1 VTDSTEKNY
10 KDTLNLPKTRFGM
23 KAALAQ
29 REPQW
34 LKQWHKER
42 LYERLMAHS
51 EGRPRFVLH
60 DGPPYANGSI
70 HMGHAVNKVL
80 KDIIIKSKLLSG
92 YQAPYVPGWD
102 CHGLPI
108 EIQVEKKVGKVG
120 QKVDARTFRQKCRE
134 YADRQVAAQKQEFQR
149 LGVIGDWD
157 NPYLTKDFQYE
168 ADMVRALSRIIEN
181 GHVEK
186 GVKPVNWC
194 FDCGSALAEAEIE
207 YQDKTSPSIDVAFA
221 ATDPQK
227 LLAAFGLQD
236 NRPVSVPIWTT
247 TPWTLP
253 ANQAVALHP
262 ELNYALVKGHEN
274 GLLVIASDL
283 VEEVSNRYG
292 IESPEVLG
300 ETAGAQLEG
309 MMLQHPFYDRQVPII
324 LGEHVTTEAGT
335 GAVHTAPGHGVE
347 DFQVGRQ
354 YHLPVDNP
362 VASNGVYLP
371 GTELFAGQHVWKA
384 NDTIIDELKQRG
396 ALLHV
401 EKIQH
406 SYPHCWRHKTP
417 TAFRTTPQWFISM
430 DKNGLRKAALEEI
443 KQVQWVP
450 DWGQERIRGMVAGR
464 PDWCISRQRTWGV
477 PITVFVHRETGQ
489 LHPNT
494 TELMESVARRME
506 KEGMDAW
513 FDLDPAELL
522 GEDAENY
529 DKITDVL
536 DVWFDSG
543 VSHFAVLNRRDNLHE
558 PADLYLEGSDQNRG
572 WFQSSL
578 LTGTAINRHAPYR
591 QVLTHGFV
599 VDAKGHKMSKS
610 LGNVIVPKQIID
622 KMGADILRLWV
633 ASADYRNEMTISDEI
648 LKRVADAYR
657 RIRNTARFLLG
668 NLSDFTPEDA
678 LPPEQLTRLDQWAIR
693 RAKALQEE
701 LTAAYGAYQ
710 FHQVYQKLHHFCSQ
724 EMGAFYLDVLKDRL
738 YTVRADSPA
747 RRSAQTALYHI
758 LQALVRWMAP
768 ILTFTADEIRQNMP
782 AGSGIENAHILFATW
797 HEFPAMPAANDS
809 DWSDSNWALVE
820 EIRESTKK
828 HLEELRGSGV
838 IGSSLDAAVSLYLPD
853 DLRQRLHAIND
864 ELRFV
869 LITSAAELKPLSEKP
884 AHAHGIEV
892 AGQSAA
898 IAVAPASGEKCV
910 RCWHIRPDVGQHSDH
925 PRLCGRCVINVE
937 GAGETRT
944 FA

>member
-1 VTDSTEKNY
+1 MTDSTEKNY

-23 KAALAQ
+23 KAGLAQ

-34 LKQWHKER
+34 LKQWHEER
-42 LYERLMAHS
+42 LYDRLMEHT
-51 EGRPRFVLH
+51 EGRPRFILH

-80 KDIIIKSKLLSG
+80 KDIIVKSRLLSG
-92 YQAPYVPGWD
+92 YQALYVPGWD

-157 NPYLTKDFQYE
+157 NPYLTKDFHYE

-207 YQDKTSPSIDVAFA
+207 YQDKISPAIDVAFSA
-221 ATDPQK
+221 VEPQK
-227 LLAAFGLQD
+227 LLEVFGLSGDQ
-236 NRPVSVPIWTT
+236 PVSVPIWTT

-262 ELNYALVKGHEN
+262 DITYTLVKGHDS
-274 GLLVIASDL
+274 GWLVIASDL
-283 VEEVSNRYG
+283 VDEVSARYG
-292 IESPEVLG
+292 LENPEVVA
-300 ETAGAQLEG
+300 ETTGAQLEG
-309 MMLQHPFYDRQVPII
+309 LMLQHPFFDRQVPII
-324 LGEHVTTEAGT
+324 LGQHVTTEAGT

-354 YHLPVDNP
+354 YNLPVENP
-362 VASNGVYLP
+362 VAGNGVYLP
-371 GTELFAGQHVWKA
+371 STELFAGQHVWKA
-384 NDTIIDELKQRG
+384 NDSIIETLKQRG
-396 ALLHV
+396 ALLHL

-430 DKNGLRKAALEEI
+430 DKSGLREAALEEI
-443 KQVQWVP
+443 TQVQWVP
-450 DWGQERIRGMVAGR
+450 EWGQERIRGMVAGR

-477 PITVFVHRETGQ
+477 PITVFVHKETGE

-494 TELMESVARRME
+494 TELMEKVARRME

-513 FDLDPAELL
+513 FDLDPQELL
-522 GEDAENY
+522 GEEAEHY

-543 VSHFAVLNRRDNLHE
+543 VSHFAVLNRRDNLNE
-558 PADLYLEGSDQNRG
+558 PADLYLEGSDQHRG

-578 LTGTAINRHAPYR
+578 LTGTAINQHAPYK

-599 VDAKGHKMSKS
+599 VDANGRKMSKS

-648 LKRVADAYR
+648 LKRVTDAYR

-668 NLSDFTPEDA
+668 NLSDFSPEDA
-678 LPPEQLTRLDQWAIR
+678 LPLKQLTKLDQWAIR
-693 RAKALQEE
+693 RAKNLQDE
-701 LTAAYGAYQ
+701 LTQAYDAYQ
-710 FHQVYQKLHHFCSQ
+710 FHQVHQKLHHFCSQ

-738 YTVRADSPA
+738 YTARADSPA

-768 ILTFTADEIRQNMP
+768 ILTFTADEIRQNLP
-782 AGSGIENAHILFATW
+782 VGSGIEDKHILFATW
-797 HEFPAMPAANDS
+797 HEFPSLPADDS
-809 DWSDSNWALVE
+809 QNWPDDNWKLVE
-820 EIRESTKK
+820 EIREATKK
-828 HLEELRGSGV
+828 HLEELRTAGD

-853 DLRQRLHAIND
+853 ELQHRLQAIND

-869 LITSAAELKPLSEKP
+869 LITSAAQIKPLSEKP
-884 AHAHGIEV
+884 ADAHLIEV
-892 AGQSAA
+892 AGQHAA
-898 IAVAPASGEKCV
+898 INVAPADGKKCV
-910 RCWHIRPDVGQHSDH
+910 RCWHIRPDVGQHAEH
-925 PRLCGRCVINVE
+925 PELCGRCVINVD
-937 GAGETRT
+937 GPGETRT

>member
-1 VTDSTEKNY
+1 MTDRSEKPY

-34 LKQWHKER
+34 LKQWQKDR
-42 LYERLMAHS
+42 LYEQLMQHTA
-51 EGRPRFVLH
+51 GRPTFVLH

-80 KDIIIKSKLLSG
+80 KDIIVKSKLLSG
-92 YQAPYVPGWD
+92 YHAPYVPGWD

-108 EIQVEKKVGKVG
+108 EIQVEKKFGKVG
-120 QKVDARTFRQKCRE
+120 QKIDARTFRQKCRA
-134 YADRQVAAQKQEFQR
+134 YADRQVDAQKQEFQR

-157 NPYLTKDFQYE
+157 NPYLTKDFRYE
-168 ADMVRALSRIIEN
+168 ADMVRALARIIDN

-207 YQDKTSPSIDVAFA
+207 YQDKVSPSIDI
-221 ATDPQK
+221 
-227 LLAAFGLQD
+227 AFGVTEPEKIQD
-236 NRPVSVPIWTT
+236 AFGVEVATPIIIPIWTT

-262 ELNYALVKGHEN
+262 ELDYALIAGHPN
-274 GLLVIASDL
+274 GLLVIAADL
-283 VEEVSNRYG
+283 AEDVTHRYG
-292 IESPEVLG
+292 IDSLRVLG
-300 ETAGAQLEG
+300 QTKGASLEG
-309 MMLQHPFYDRQVPII
+309 IRLQHPFYDRQVPVI
-324 LGEHVTTEAGT
+324 LGRHVTTEAGT

-347 DFQVGRQ
+347 DFQVGRR
-354 YHLPVDNP
+354 YNLPVDNP
-362 VASNGVYLP
+362 VDGNGVYLP
-371 GTELFAGQHVWKA
+371 DTELFAGLHIWKA
-384 NDTIIDELKQRG
+384 NDSIIDTLKQRG
-396 ALLHV
+396 VLLHT
-401 EKIQH
+401 EKIEH

-430 DKNGLRKAALEEI
+430 DKNGLRQAALKEI
-443 KQVQWVP
+443 EKAQWVP
-450 DWGQERIRGMVAGR
+450 DWGEERIRGMVAGR

-477 PITVFVHRETGQ
+477 PITVFVHKQTGE
-489 LHPNT
+489 LHPDT
-494 TELMESVARRME
+494 TKLMETIARRME
-506 KEGMDAW
+506 QSGMDAW
-513 FDLDPAELL
+513 FDLDTTELL
-522 GEDAENY
+522 GTEASDYE
-529 DKITDVL
+529 KITDVL

-558 PADLYLEGSDQNRG
+558 PADLYLEGSDQHRG

-578 LTGTAINRHAPYR
+578 LTGTAINRHAPYK

-599 VDAKGHKMSKS
+599 VDANGRKMSKS
-610 LGNVIVPKQIID
+610 LGNVVDPRQIID

-668 NLSDFTPEDA
+668 NLHDFNPENHA
-678 LPPEQLTRLDQWAIR
+678 LPLDQLAHLDQWAVR
-693 RAKALQEE
+693 RAGALQKEI
-701 LTAAYGAYQ
+701 TNAYQRYQ

-738 YTVRADSPA
+738 YTARADSPA

-768 ILTFTADEIRQNMP
+768 VLTFTADEVRSNMP
-782 AGSGIENAHILFATW
+782 AGSGTEQKHILFATW
-797 HEFPAMPAANDS
+797 YEFPKLPEDS
-809 DWSDSNWALVE
+809 VEWSDSHWALIE
-820 EIRESTKK
+820 SIREATKK
-828 HLEELRGSGV
+828 HLEALRTAGD
-838 IGSSLDAAVSLYLPD
+838 IGSSLDAAVTLYLPD
-853 DLRQRLHAIND
+853 TLYRRLHSIGD

-869 LITSAAELKPLSEKP
+869 LITSAAEIIP
-884 AHAHGIEV
+884 AGEQTNDARPIEV
-892 AGQSAA
+892 AGQAAA
-898 IAVAPASGEKCV
+898 IRVVPATGNKCV
-910 RCWHIRPDVGQHSDH
+910 RCWHIRPDVGQNNDH
-925 PRLCGRCVINVE
+925 PQLCGRCIVNVD
-937 GAGETRT
+937 GPGETRT

>member
-1 VTDSTEKNY
+1 MTNNTEKTY

-34 LKQWHKER
+34 LKQWEKDR
-42 LYERLMAHS
+42 LYEQLMEHS
-51 EGRPRFVLH
+51 AGRPLFVLH

-80 KDIIIKSKLLSG
+80 KDIIVKSKLLSG
-92 YQAPYVPGWD
+92 FQAPYVPGWD

-120 QKVDARTFRQKCRE
+120 RKVDAKTFRQKCRE
-134 YADRQVAAQKQEFQR
+134 YADRQVAAQKQEFKR

-207 YQDKTSPSIDVAFA
+207 YQDKISPSIDVAFA
-221 ATDPQK
+221 AVEPKK
-227 LLAAFGLQD
+227 LLQAFAVD
-236 NRPVSVPIWTT
+236 SDEPVSIPIWTT

-262 ELNYALVKGHEN
+262 ELRYALVKGHAQ

-283 VEEVSNRYG
+283 LDEVATRYG
-292 IESPEVLG
+292 IENPQVLA
-300 ETAGAQLEG
+300 ETTGAELEG
-309 MMLQHPFYDRQVPII
+309 LQLQHPFYERQVPVI

-354 YHLPVDNP
+354 YDLPVDNP
-362 VASNGVYLP
+362 VAGNGVYLP
-371 GTELFAGQHVWKA
+371 NTALFAGQHVWKA
-384 NDTIIDELKQRG
+384 NDTIIEELKNRG
-396 ALLHV
+396 ALLHL
-401 EKIQH
+401 EKIEH

-430 DKNGLRKAALEEI
+430 DKNGLRAAALDEI
-443 KQVQWVP
+443 KKVQWVP
-450 DWGQERIRGMVAGR
+450 DWGEERIRGMVAGR

-477 PITVFVHRETGQ
+477 PITVFVHKESGE
-489 LHPNT
+489 LHPRT
-494 TELMESVARRME
+494 PELMEAVAQRME

-513 FDLDPAELL
+513 FDLEAAELL
-522 GEDAENY
+522 GADAENY
-529 DKITDVL
+529 EKITDVL

-543 VSHFAVLNRRDNLHE
+543 VSHFAVLDRRDELRQ
-558 PADLYLEGSDQNRG
+558 PADLYLEGSDQHRG

-578 LTGTAINRHAPYR
+578 LTGTAINRQAPYQ

-599 VDAKGHKMSKS
+599 VDANGRKMSKS
-610 LGNVIVPKQIID
+610 LGNVIVPKEITD

-633 ASADYRNEMTISDEI
+633 SSADYRNEMTISDEI

-668 NLSDFTPEDA
+668 NLHDFSPDDA
-678 LPPEQLTRLDQWAIR
+678 LPVEQLAALDQWAVR
-693 RAKALQEE
+693 RARALQDEITE
-701 LTAAYGAYQ
+701 AYSHYQ
-710 FHQVYQKLHHFCSQ
+710 FHQVFQKLHHFCSQ

-738 YTVRADSPA
+738 YTAKADSPA

-768 ILTFTADEIRQNMP
+768 VLTFTADEIRQAMP
-782 AGSGIENAHILFATW
+782 AGSGTEQRHILFSTW
-797 HEFPAMPAANDS
+797 YDFPALPETVNSAWPDE
-809 DWSDSNWALVE
+809 NWALIE
-820 EIRESTKK
+820 TIREATKK
-828 HLEELRGSGV
+828 HLEALRTAGS
-838 IGSSLDAAVSLYLPD
+838 IGSSLDAAVTVYLPD
-853 DLRQRLHAIND
+853 ALYEQLKSIND

-869 LITSAAELKPLSEKP
+869 LITSDAQLKPLTEKP
-884 AHAHGIEV
+884 AKAHEFEIN
-892 AGQSAA
+892 GQPAA
-898 IAVAPASGEKCV
+898 IHVSKAEGEKCV
-910 RCWHIRPDVGQHSDH
+910 RCWHIRPDVGSHANH
-925 PRLCGRCVINVE
+925 PQLCGRCLVNVE
-937 GAGETRT
+937 GSGETRH